1 MVEEV
6 RNNREYNSLPCLLGD
21 VGDGGGQ
28 MGLATAIAAPENE
41 PAQRILGV
49 VARDIVGLAHAWQRY
64 IERFE
69 CLVTERIE
77 IRDGAQVE
85 AVALF
90 DLLLFALAANRLP
103 ERRIAHRHIQ
113 PHIARAMAERT
124 APRRACL
131 AG

>member
-1 MVEEV
+1 
-6 RNNREYNSLPCLLGD
+6 
-21 VGDGGGQ
+21 

-49 VARDIVGLAHAWQRY
+49 VARDIVGLAHAWQNL
-64 IERFE
+64 ERFE

-90 DLLLFALAANRLP
+90 DLRSLHWQ
-103 ERRIAHRHIQ
+103 RIACPNAGSPIGTSS
-113 PHIARAMAERT
+113 RT
-124 APRRACL
+124 
-131 AG
+131 